1 MGPESNDWY
10 PYKKKKRA
18 TVTEKAMERWEAE
31 IRMSQVKP
39 RNPKDSSDKLRA
51 KHKLTAYITLLP
63 QVEYV

>member
-39 RNPKDSSDKLRA
+39 RNPKD
-51 KHKLTAYITLLP
+51 
-63 QVEYV
+63 